1 MTSLNTFLF
10 VLEEGRVEILRLSGP
25 SEVRLCENATLECE
39 VQPLYSSVWW
49 SLRGSNV
56 SEDERYFMLCGLHS
70 GSQVVTTIP
79 YRLKLYS
86 PFVEIKPDLTC
97 LLLHYTNYLCIYVCA
112 A

>member
-1 MTSLNTFLF
+1 M
-10 VLEEGRVEILRLSGP
+10 EILRLSGP

-56 SEDERYFMLCGLHS
+56 SEDERYLMLCGFHS
-70 GSQVVTTIP
+70 GCQVVTTIP
-79 YRLKLYS
+79 YLLKLYS

-97 LLLHYTNYLCIYVCA
+97 FLLYLLHYTNYLFTFCRLVH
-112 A
+112 